1 MGTDLTIRISDEDR
15 AAAARALDVAVADGR
30 LSWTEHAERS
40 EVVWGARTR
49 GDLVP
54 VLNDLGDLS
63 AVPGRLPAGEVQRVE
78 VTLSKVVRT
87 PDTTRPIEAFA
98 KFGAVFL
105 DLTALRPGDR
115 VELSASSFCGKVVLH
130 VGHDTQVIDDGDA
143 WLGKRKVLGTP
154 PGPGGPVVHV
164 TGRSS
169 LGHFKVFRGPLH
181 H

>member
-1 MGTDLTIRISDEDR
+1 MATDLTIRISDDDR
-15 AAAARALDVAVADGR
+15 AAAARALDTAVADGR
-30 LSWTEHAERS
+30 LTWTEHAERS
-40 EVVWGARTR
+40 EGVWAARTR

-54 VLNDLGDLS
+54 FLADLGT
-63 AVPGRLPAGEVQRVE
+63 APVPRATAGVQQIN

-87 PDTTRPIEAFA
+87 PDTTKRIEAFA

-115 VELSASSFCGKVVLH
+115 VDLVASSLCGKVVLH
-130 VGHDTQVIDDGDA
+130 VTPDTQVIDDGEV

-169 LGHFKVFRGPLH
+169 LGHFKVFRGPLRH
-181 H
+181 G

>member
-15 AAAARALDVAVADGR
+15 ASAAQALDAAVADGR

-40 EVVWGARTR
+40 ELVWAARTR

-54 VLNDLGDLS
+54 VLADLGSDP
-63 AVPGRLPAGEVQRVE
+63 VRRPTGEPQRVQ

-87 PDTTRPIEAFA
+87 PDTSRPIEAFA

-105 DLTALRPGDR
+105 DLTALGPGER

-130 VGHDTQVIDDGDA
+130 VSPDTQVIDDGDV
-143 WLGKRKVLGTP
+143 WLGKRKVLGAS

-164 TGRSS
+164 TGRSA
-169 LGHFKVFRGPLH
+169 LGHFKVFRGPVRH
-181 H
+181 A